1 MGPLDIRTVLFTNLA
16 GGIVC
21 TVVVA
26 QLWYYGRRRFDGL
39 ALLLANYVVQAVAL
53 GLFSLR
59 GVGPDWVS
67 VVLTNV
73 LIMVGSMFTL
83 VGLERFAGKPRPLV
97 WNLVL
102 LALYT
107 AAFVRFLL
115 VPTDVRV
122 RIGVATIGLFLVWA
136 QCFWLMVARVD
147 RPLRAATRPVGVI
160 FGVLCALNLGRLGSL
175 MQPSGFSTDFLR
187 SGNAEALVL
196 VAYNALVILLT
207 VSLVLMVNRRLTS
220 ELQAEEAKLTTI
232 FHSSPYA
239 ILLTRFTDGTIV
251 EINDGFSRLSGY
263 SHAEA
268 VGKTTTQLGFYDDP
282 EARDGLVQGLRAHGR
297 VREQEMVFVRK
308 DGERFTGVLTADV
321 IQIGGERFIL
331 ATVTDISDRK
341 RMEEEIR
348 ELSLRDALTGLYNR
362 RGFFTVAEQKIKE
375 AVRERK
381 RLHLIYIDLNGLKA
395 INDTLGHTEGD
406 RALADAARVLRGT
419 FRESDILAR
428 VGGDEF
434 VIVSPETAE
443 SGEQACRARLF
454 GNLEA
459 FNRDEPRPY
468 TLSMS
473 WGATA
478 YDPAAPRPLDD
489 LMAEADERMYE
500 HKRGAR
506 RPTSADAAPG
516 GTPWPSEGSTSS

>member
-1 MGPLDIRTVLFTNLA
+1 MGSLDIRTVLFTNLA
-16 GGIVC
+16 GSVVC

-26 QLWYYGRRRFDGL
+26 QLWHHSRRRFDGL
-39 ALLLANYVVQAVAL
+39 SLLVADFVLQAAAL
-53 GLFSLR
+53 GLLSLR
-59 GVGPDWVS
+59 GMVTDWVS

-73 LIMVGSMFTL
+73 IIMAGSILGLM
-83 VGLERFAGKPRPLV
+83 GLERFVGKPRSQR

-102 LALYT
+102 LGLYT
-107 AAFVRFLL
+107 AAFLRFLL
-115 VPTDVRV
+115 VPTDVRI
-122 RIGVATIGLFLVWA
+122 RSGVAAIGLFLIWA

-147 RPLRAATRPVGVI
+147 RPLRGATRPVGVV
-160 FGVLCALNLGRLGSL
+160 FGLFCALNVGRLGSL
-175 MQPSGFSTDFLR
+175 LRPSGFSTDFLR

-196 VAYNALVILLT
+196 VGYGALVVVLT
-207 VSLVLMVNRRLTS
+207 VSLVLMVNRRLTN

-239 ILLTRFTDGTIV
+239 ILLTRFTEGTIV
-251 EINDGFSRLSGY
+251 EINDGFSRLSGH
-263 SHAEA
+263 SHTEA
-268 VGKTTTQLGFYDDP
+268 VGKTTTQLGFYHDP
-282 EARDGLVQGLRAHGR
+282 EARDDLVRGLRAHGH

-308 DGERFTGVLTADV
+308 DGERFTGVLTADA
-321 IQIGGERFIL
+321 IRIGDEPFIL

-375 AVRERK
+375 AIRERK

-443 SGEQACRARLF
+443 FGEQACRTRLF

-459 FNRDEPRPY
+459 FNRNEPRPY

-489 LMAEADERMYE
+489 LMAEADQRMYE

-506 RPTSADAAPG
+506 RPTSADAPG
-516 GTPWPSEGSTSS
+516 GTPWRPAGSASS